1 MRDPHSG
8 IMHPALIGLLCMPIG
23 EEWNL
28 DPLAEACAADR
39 RWSFLLTAAPLTV
52 VGGVGSPANA
62 IALR

>member
-1 MRDPHSG
+1 
-8 IMHPALIGLLCMPIG
+8 MHRALIGLLGMPIG
-23 EEWNL
+23 ELWNL
-28 DPLAEACAADR
+28 DPLAGACAADQ